1 MRRIDRRDFE
11 PIEFGSEE
19 RFNNPMEIWSE
30 RVEGTFNSIAEGLI
44 NPLFTPITSSM
55 SRRRRLIQWGWVL
68 VFLLTGYLV
77 FVFFLN
83 SGRIPFEIQDW
94 PKEWQYY
101 TILKQALT
109 EGIIPLH
116 FSPATITPDRF
127 LALPET
133 VLSPQIFL
141 LKFLDQGQFVLVNTL
156 FLYSIGFLGCILI
169 GQRYRMSPF
178 IFGIMVLLFGFNGH
192 IMTHLS
198 VGHSMWLG
206 YYFLPFFFIL
216 LFRLSEN
223 DQGTNWSIWMALV
236 LFGIVLQGSIHI
248 FVWCV
253 FFLIL
258 LWLFSNQHRSEIFY
272 ALVVAFFLS
281 AFRLF
286 PAGLQ
291 YGSSSHAFFP
301 GYLSLTD
308 ALRGLL
314 ADVSPY
320 EAIVGRPSG
329 WWELDMFIGLSG
341 LAFILFFTVYPF
353 INTSQGVDVLRKYT
367 PLFIPAGVFALFS
380 FGYLYLPIQSL
391 PIPFLSL
398 ERVPSRFMIMP
409 IVMLIFMAGISAQDW
424 LMRRQQS
431 LKERIVFVAFL
442 VVLIQ
447 DLLQHARMWR
457 LENLARALPYPEW
470 TLVEN
475 IGIANYSDPIY
486 TTVLGVSIA
495 ITVIAIVVILIT
507 VLSQRRG
514 RRKLGTSV

>member
-19 RFNNPMEIWSE
+19 RVNNPMEIWSE
-30 RVEGTFNSIAEGLI
+30 RIEGTFNSIAEGLI

-156 FLYSIGFLGCILI
+156 FLYSIGFLGCFLI

-223 DQGTNWSIWMALV
+223 DQGTNWSIWMALI

-308 ALRGLL
+308 AIEKIHTTIHPRGCFCTVLL
-314 ADVSPY
+314 WISLPADPKSPNPIFKFGEGSIPFYDNAHCHADFHGGYFSTRLAYEKTTESQGTNRVRSVSCRSYSGFVAACADVATRKFGARTS
-320 EAIVGRPSG
+320 
-329 WWELDMFIGLSG
+329 LSR
-341 LAFILFFTVYPF
+341 
-353 INTSQGVDVLRKYT
+353 VDFGRKYWNRE
-367 PLFIPAGVFALFS
+367 LF
-380 FGYLYLPIQSL
+380 
-391 PIPFLSL
+391 
-398 ERVPSRFMIMP
+398 
-409 IVMLIFMAGISAQDW
+409 
-424 LMRRQQS
+424 
-431 LKERIVFVAFL
+431 
-442 VVLIQ
+442 
-447 DLLQHARMWR
+447 
-457 LENLARALPYPEW
+457 
-470 TLVEN
+470 
-475 IGIANYSDPIY
+475 
-486 TTVLGVSIA
+486 
-495 ITVIAIVVILIT
+495 
-507 VLSQRRG
+507 
-514 RRKLGTSV
+514 